1 MESAIG
7 HGRQL
12 IKLAAR
18 SRVKSLDRQAG
29 GGREQVESGRR
40 RDGVRPV
47 SRAGPAQ
54 PASFFRPW
62 GGLRNYDYMRSWGP
76 VNWVRN
82 LTTQGFEKEK
92 KERLGLLFIFLWM
105 IGKECNKKI
114 FESKEISARVCWEA
128 DFCSVWGLSTS
139 SFNYGSL

>member
-62 GGLRNYDYMRSWGP
+62 GGLRNYDYMRSCGP

-92 KERLGLLFIFLWM
+92 KREVRAAFHLFVDDREGEGPKRRPEGGEWEPI
-105 IGKECNKKI
+105 KI
-114 FESKEISARVCWEA
+114 SHGIWPMS
-128 DFCSVWGLSTS
+128 
-139 SFNYGSL
+139 